1 MIKYIDISFLEVFI
15 LMTITLF
22 SALIFGKLR
31 GGKLY
36 NLTNLYIKKWYLLA
50 LSFSIQILSL
60 LLAAKANGQI
70 GDYIIR
76 NFPYIHLLVYLL
88 FITSLA
94 FNWSENGF
102 RIALLGSMLNF
113 LPILLNGGK
122 MPVSINA
129 LRFANLYT
137 KLSLL
142 DEGRILSHSLVD
154 GSTKLTL
161 LCDIIPLPSPLSS
174 VISLGD
180 ILISAGIFYLIQCKM
195 TETPQK

>member
-1 MIKYIDISFLEVFI
+1 MIKYIDISFLGVFI

-22 SALIFGKLR
+22 LALLFGKLR

-70 GDYIIR
+70 GVYIIR
-76 NFPYIHLLVYLL
+76 NFPYIHLLIYLL
-88 FITSLA
+88 FITALA
-94 FNWSENGF
+94 FNWSESGF
-102 RIALLGSMLNF
+102 RIALLGSISNF

-129 LRFANLYT
+129 LRLANLYT
-137 KLSLL
+137 KISLL
-142 DEGRILSHSLVD
+142 DEGRILTHTLMD
-154 GSTKLTL
+154 KSTKLVL
-161 LCDIIPLPSPLSS
+161 LCDIIPLPGPLSN

-195 TETPQK
+195 TETP